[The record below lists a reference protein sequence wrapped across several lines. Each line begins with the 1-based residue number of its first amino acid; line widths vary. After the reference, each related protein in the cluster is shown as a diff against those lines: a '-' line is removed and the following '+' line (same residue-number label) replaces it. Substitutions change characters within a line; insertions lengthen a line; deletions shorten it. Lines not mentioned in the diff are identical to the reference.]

1 MPESMEETSLTT
13 EQDLQSNAPETA
25 AFPAAPATEA
35 PPPKRSSRLLPIV
48 LLVAAVLLA
57 YGIYEGI
64 TSRAKADT
72 ALRHTTTDLAI
83 PTVAVATP
91 KLDGAAQEVI
101 IPGNMQAYID
111 TPIWARASGYLKAWY
126 VDIGAHVKTGQLLAI
141 IESPETD
148 QQLQQAREQLSN
160 AQANLKLAQIT
171 ADRYSDLLKSDS
183 VAKQETDNAV
193 QNAAAQNATVSSAK
207 ANVGRLEQLVGYEKV
222 YAPFDGVITQRNTD
236 VGALIDAGTNT
247 PGKELF
253 HLSSTSTLRV
263 YVAVPEVYEQAAQPG
278 VTATLTLS
286 EFPGREFH
294 GVVVRNAKAI
304 DQASRTLLVEVD
316 VKNATGELL
325 PGSYVSVHLN
335 LPSKVQALTIPVS
348 ALLFRSE
355 GLQVAVVR
363 DGRAQLQHV
372 TMGRDFGESVELL
385 SGIRKD
391 DQVIVNPSDSISS
404 GQQVQVAS
412 TQKNGE

>member
-1 MPESMEETSLTT
+1 MEETSLIT
-13 EQDLQSNAPETA
+13 EQELSGNASANA
-25 AFPAAPATEA
+25 APPAAT
-35 PPPKRSSRLLPIV
+35 PPPTGRRSPRLVPI
-48 LLVAAVLLA
+48 LLLMFAAALG

-64 TSRAKADT
+64 TSRAKADS
-72 ALRHTTTDLAI
+72 ALRHTTTELAV
-83 PTVAVATP
+83 PTVAVTKP
-91 KLDGAAQEVI
+91 KVDGAAQEVV

-111 TPIWARASGYLKAWY
+111 TPIWARTSGYLKAWY
-126 VDIGAHVKTGQLLAI
+126 VDIGAHVKAGQLLAT
-141 IESPETD
+141 IESPEVD
-148 QQLQQAREQLSN
+148 QQLQQSREQLTT

-171 ADRYSDLLKSDS
+171 ADRYTDLLKSDS
-183 VAKQETDNAV
+183 VAKQEVDNAV
-193 QNAAAQNATVSSAK
+193 QNAAAQKATVSSAQ
-207 ANVGRLEQLVGYEKV
+207 ANVGRLQQMVGFEKV

-236 VGALIDAGTNT
+236 VGALIDAGANT

-263 YVAVPEVYEQAAQPG
+263 YVAVPEVYQLSAQAG

-316 VKNATGELL
+316 VKNPTGELL

-335 LPSKVQALTIPVS
+335 LPSKVQAMTVPVS

-363 DGRAQLQHV
+363 DGRADLQHV

-385 SGIRKD
+385 SGIRRD
-391 DQVIVNPSDSISS
+391 DEVIVNPSDSITS
-404 GQQVQVAS
+404 GQKVQIAS
-412 TQKNGE
+412 AQKSVE